1 MKQKNIEI
9 EIRSLIDEKM
19 YKKLLRFF
27 KKEGRFISKE
37 NQTSYYFSG
46 KDDLRIQKSDK
57 YAKIWMKKGKMHDD
71 SREEIEV
78 KLDLKEFE
86 NANRL
91 FESLGF
97 KNEIIWLRMRNI
109 FSWKNVKVMLDNTKG
124 YGYILELEKMGD
136 LASED
141 MIIKDLR
148 SKMNSLGIE
157 ETSKEEFAKKF
168 EYYKN
173 NWKKLI
179 A

>member
-9 EIRSLIDEKM
+9 EIRSLIDEKK

-27 KKEGRFISKE
+27 RKEGKFISKE

-46 KDDLRIQKSDK
+46 ENDLRIQKSDK
-57 YAKIWMKKGKMHDD
+57 YAKIWLKKGMMHDN
-71 SREEIEV
+71 SREEIEI

-91 FESLGF
+91 FEFLGF
-97 KNEIIWLRMRNI
+97 KNEIIWLRTRNV

-141 MIIKDLR
+141 KIIKDLR
-148 SKMNSLGIE
+148 RKMEFLGIE
-157 ETSKEEFAKKF
+157 ETPKEEFSKKF

-179 A
+179 V